1 MMHRKGQ
8 DERLRR
14 IMDQLADSVFEA
26 SDEEIL
32 AEVRGFSANP
42 DEEAGRTR
50 TILREASRQLEIVNR
65 RLSHLGHTINPNSWK
80 RGWSGYRNICEVCG
94 SFVSLKID
102 TGEMQGE
109 ALDEQCSDRDQF
121 IIRRRAVSREYL

>member
-32 AEVRGFSANP
+32 AEVRGFSAKP
-42 DEEAGRTR
+42 DEEAERART
-50 TILREASRQLEIVNR
+50 TLREAARQLEILNR
-65 RLSHLGHTINPNSWK
+65 RLSNLGHTVNPNSWK
-80 RGWSGYRNICEVCG
+80 RGWSGYRNTCEVCG
-94 SFVSLKID
+94 SFVSLKIH

-109 ALDEQCSDRDQF
+109 ALGVQCSARDQF
-121 IIRRRAVSREYL
+121 GIDRRTASRK